1 MIQNLRIIL
10 MLKSKLPNAISL
22 NNQKKP
28 KTVLNTDNAM
38 PFPQFEYEKLAEL
51 FVPKYFLNY
60 KISIKSIHT
69 DTQITILIGAQITIL
84 SDTSLH

>member
-1 MIQNLRIIL
+1 
-10 MLKSKLPNAISL
+10 
-22 NNQKKP
+22 
-28 KTVLNTDNAM
+28 M

-84 SDTSLH
+84 SDTSLY